1 MTNQVKYILVT
12 GASKGIGQA
21 TALHLAQGGFHVF
34 AGVRKPEDGVALQA
48 QAGVH
53 LTPVILDIT
62 MSDQITAAARMIGT
76 TVGPAGLYGLV
87 NNAGMAVPAPLEY
100 VPLDELRRQL
110 EINVVGQVAVTQA
123 MLPLLRQAKGRI
135 VNVSSIGGRVA
146 SPLMGPYNMSKFAIE
161 AMTDVLRQELQGEGL
176 AVVAIQPGAIATPIW
191 ATATAT
197 ADQILAAMPADMV
210 ARYGK
215 LIEGVRKF
223 AANGAKNGAPPQL
236 VADAIAHALM
246 AARPH
251 TRYVVGRDAQF
262 AARFVA
268 PLPDRWR
275 DWLMARQA

>member
-1 MTNQVKYILVT
+1 MTNQSKHILVT

-21 TALHLAQGGFHVF
+21 TALHLVQGGFHVF
-34 AGVRKPEDGVALQA
+34 AGVRKPEDGAALQA
-48 QAGVH
+48 QAGAN

-62 MSDQITAAARMIGT
+62 VSDQIAATAQVIGA

-87 NNAGMAVPAPLEY
+87 NNAGMAVPAPLEC

-123 MLPLLRQAKGRI
+123 LLPLLRQAKGRI
-135 VNVSSIGGRVA
+135 VNVSSIGGRLA
-146 SPLMGPYNMSKFAIE
+146 SPLMGPYNMSKFAVE
-161 AMTDVLRQELQGEGL
+161 AMTDVLRQELQGEGI
-176 AVVAIQPGAIATPIW
+176 AVVAIQPGAVATPIW
-191 ATATAT
+191 DTATAT
-197 ADQILAAMPADMV
+197 ADQLIGAMPPALLE
-210 ARYGK
+210 RYSK
-215 LIEGVRKF
+215 MIEGLRKF

-236 VADAIAHALM
+236 VAAAIAQALT
-246 AARPH
+246 AVRPR

-275 DWLMARQA
+275 DRLMASR